1 MLEFNFL
8 GKIMNAKS
16 LSCYSF
22 DLFYLVWT
30 STIVLNVYSRFTMY
44 EWDNPHPCNDE
55 TDEYEFD
62 CNVHNCFWHNWG
74 SLMQQGSD
82 ICPRYNCTAAS
93 VNANFIVPIKYILK
107 WDILSFFYTFY
118 L

>member
-1 MLEFNFL
+1 
-8 GKIMNAKS
+8 MNAKS

-82 ICPRYNCTAAS
+82 IAPRYSLVDTSHVTIQLRCIHTTCLS
-93 VNANFIVPIKYILK
+93 VFAL
-107 WDILSFFYTFY
+107 
-118 L
+118 